1 MVTINL
7 SFLLILLYFAMDRL
21 NIHKPAASPFWSAA
35 KALSIA
41 TERSWQYNSV
51 PGKHK
56 AAGAYLS

>member
-7 SFLLILLYFAMDRL
+7 LLLLYFAMDRL

-35 KALSIA
+35 KALST
-41 TERSWQYNSV
+41 TERSWQYNSI